1 MLLSS
6 EIPAVVFQLTKFREG
21 YATDDVDRMLVAA
34 RTALDS
40 WERGERPNLTA
51 VDVVNSRFRPTKFRQ
66 GYDQDQVDDFL
77 DTVVVALQ
85 HYESRS

>member
-6 EIPAVVFQLTKFREG
+6 EIPSVIFALTKFREG
-21 YATDDVDRMLVAA
+21 YATDGVDSMLAAA

-40 WERGERPNLTA
+40 WERGERPALTA
-51 VDVVNSRFRPTKFRQ
+51 ADVVNSRFQPTKFRQ

-77 DTVVVALQ
+77 DTVVQSLRF
-85 HYESRS
+85 YEER

>member
-21 YATDDVDRMLVAA
+21 YATEDVDRFLASA
-34 RTALDS
+34 RAALDE
-40 WERGERPNLTA
+40 WERGTRPTLAST
-51 VDVVNSRFRPTKFRQ
+51 DVVNVRFQPTKFRQ

-85 HYESRS
+85 HYESR